1 MSARSARILV
11 VDDDD
16 DIRHML
22 ELALAPLGHRIET
35 AADGRAALAACRDG
49 RPPDLLLLDLMMPH
63 IDGFEVLRTLRSE
76 PQTRGIQ
83 VVVLTA
89 RTGRT
94 PLQQAFEAGA
104 DDFMCKPFDLGEVVA
119 RVKAQL
125 RIAGDR
131 AVLERR
137 RRDGEILL
145 DISHRLTRH
154 LDVQGILHDITA
166 IVAGELGVDRCS
178 VVLIGDGGSTG
189 RVVAASDDV
198 GLLDRSIDLAGYPE
212 IQQVHATRAPVVAD
226 DIAADPLF
234 APVADHLARLA
245 VRSAALFPLLEGDD
259 CIGVL
264 FLRSAGRGFGPREV
278 QFGAIV
284 ANATAVAITN
294 ARLYSE
300 LEAESDRISHAR
312 ALVERRL
319 AAVKRYEDFF
329 ENSADAML
337 VTDPRGRLLFMNR
350 QAERL
355 VERDR
360 QAAIGQPF
368 VALLD
373 PDDRPAAR
381 TLLDKARGGDFSQR
395 IDLRP
400 AEAARVMSV
409 AAARVPGE
417 DAIGLTARDVTE
429 ERRLARAL
437 EETRQK
443 LVEQEKLS
451 VIAEVAGAAAH
462 ELNQPLT
469 SVMGYAELLERRV
482 GDDPLST
489 KAARTIQREADRM
502 ARIVRRIGRL
512 TRYETRP
519 YVGNARILDLEASA
533 LATGEWPAVPAHL
546 RGAGDGSAGGEGEGG
561 DGEGGAGGE
570 GPAG

>member
-1 MSARSARILV
+1 MNARILI
-11 VDDDD
+11 VDDDA
-16 DIRHML
+16 DIRRML
-22 ELALAPLGHRIET
+22 AATLAPLGHAIE
-35 AADGRAALAACRDG
+35 AVDDGRAALDRCSADG
-49 RPPDLLLLDLMMPH
+49 RPPDLMLLDLMMPGV
-63 IDGFEVLRTLRSE
+63 DGLEVLRRLRAA
-76 PQTRGIQ
+76 PRTRAMQ

-89 RTGRT
+89 RAGRE
-94 PLQQAFEAGA
+94 PLQAAFDAGA

-131 AVLERR
+131 TVLDRR

-145 DISHRLTRH
+145 DISHQLTRH

-166 IVAGELGVDRCS
+166 IVAEELAVDRCS
-178 VVLIGDGGSTG
+178 VVLVGPDDTTG
-189 RVVAASDDV
+189 RVVAASDDI
-198 GLLDRSIDLAGYPE
+198 GLVDRSIDLAGYPE
-212 IQQVHATRAPVVAD
+212 IRQVLATKDPVVAD

-234 APVADHLARLA
+234 APVAENLAKLE
-245 VRSAALFPLLEGDD
+245 VRSAALFPLREGDA

-264 FLRSAGRGFGPREV
+264 FLRSARHGRGFGPREV

-312 ALVERRL
+312 AVVEQRL
-319 AAVKRYEDFF
+319 AAVQRYEDFF

-355 VERDR
+355 VGRAR
-360 QAAIGQPF
+360 KAAIGQPF
-368 VALLD
+368 VALLAAAD
-373 PDDRPAAR
+373 HAAAR
-381 TLLDKARGGDFSQR
+381 ALLDSARRGDYSRR
-395 IDLRP
+395 IDLHP
-400 AEAARVMSV
+400 AEKARVISV

-429 ERRLARAL
+429 ERRLARTL
-437 EETRQK
+437 EETRQQLAEK
-443 LVEQEKLS
+443 EKLS

-469 SVMGYAELLERRV
+469 SVMGYAELLERRLD
-482 GDDPLST
+482 GEDALSM
-489 KAARTIQREADRM
+489 KAVRTIQREADRM

-519 YVGNARILDLEASA
+519 YVGNARILDLQASA
-533 LATGEWPAVPAHL
+533 VSTGEWPAMPAQPP
-546 RGAGDGSAGGEGEGG
+546 GSGGEHGEGG
-561 DGEGGAGGE
+561 PSDGSGGSTGG
-570 GPAG
+570 